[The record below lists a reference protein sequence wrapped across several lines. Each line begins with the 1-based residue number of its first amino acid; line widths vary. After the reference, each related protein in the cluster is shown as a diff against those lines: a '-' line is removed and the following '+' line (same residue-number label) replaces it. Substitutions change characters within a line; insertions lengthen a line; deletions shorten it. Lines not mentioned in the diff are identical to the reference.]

1 MGNGVR
7 CVKGSMTVEAMF
19 LLPVVLGVLYAAAV
33 YGITF
38 FAKYQIQ
45 DVVDRA
51 VASGLYVDRSAF
63 AAADI
68 SAAVEARANDTL
80 QGLKNNL
87 PESWRGRL
95 EGGCEPDVIGDIDV
109 ILCSLTYPNFKTN
122 PITPS
127 LNFGWLGTF
136 PPLPDA
142 LSVEARAAF

>member
-1 MGNGVR
+1 MSR
-7 CVKGSMTVEAMF
+7 MKGAVAVEFIMLFPFIIAM
-19 LLPVVLGVLYAAAV
+19 LYAAAI

-63 AAADI
+63 AAADV
-68 SAAVEARANDTL
+68 SAAVEARASATL
-80 QGLKNNL
+80 EGLKNNL

-95 EGGCEPDVIGDIDV
+95 EGGCATESISGIEVV
-109 ILCSLTYPNFKTN
+109 RCSLTYPNFKTN
-122 PITPS
+122 PIAPGLS
-127 LNFGWLGTF
+127 FGWLGTF

>member
-95 EGGCEPDVIGDIDV
+95 EGGCEPDVI
-109 ILCSLTYPNFKTN
+109 
-122 PITPS
+122 
-127 LNFGWLGTF
+127 
-136 PPLPDA
+136 
-142 LSVEARAAF
+142 